1 MTFRYI
7 PVIGLEIHVQ
17 LSTATKIFCPCST
30 DYIGAEPNTNVCPVC
45 LGLPGSLPV
54 LNKKAVELGVRAGL
68 ALSCTIKNHSVF
80 HRKNYFYPDLPK
92 AYQISQYD
100 LPLAEGGEIFIPGDD
115 GRPRRIRITRLHLE
129 EDAGKLVHSAA
140 DGRLEGAAFSFVDYN
155 RGGVPLAEIVSEPDI
170 TSPGEAREYVA
181 RIRQTMRYLGVS
193 DGDME
198 RGSLRVDANVSVK
211 KTDEATGE
219 VLCWGERTEIKN
231 MNSLRAVERALQYEI
246 RRQTAVLAEGGSL
259 ERETRHWN
267 DGEGV
272 TTSMRSKEAADDYR
286 YFPDP
291 DIPPIVVT
299 EELLESTRN
308 ALPELPWTKEGR
320 FAEKYGLPETDA
332 AFMAESLP
340 VALYFEECVKS
351 GASPLRAAN
360 WIRTEVFRVMNE
372 KGFSMDSFPVKPSAL
387 AELVSLV
394 DGGKLSTTVAREVF
408 ARLAEGRSFKDAL
421 EAAGASPGG
430 LSSEDVE
437 KMVERVLR
445 ANGDVVEEIRS
456 GRDPKGKKIKFLAGL
471 VMREARGQADV
482 AAISGILERRLKEDR

>member
-54 LNKKAVELGVRAGL
+54 LNKRAVELGVRAGL
-68 ALSCTIKNHSVF
+68 ALSCTIRNHTVF

-100 LPLAEGGEIFIPGDD
+100 LPLAEGGEIYIPGDD

-170 TSPGEAREYVA
+170 TSPREAREYVA
-181 RIRQTMRYLGVS
+181 RIRQTVRYLGVS

-211 KTDEATGE
+211 KTDETSGE
-219 VLCWGERTEIKN
+219 VLYWGERTEIKN
-231 MNSLRAVERALQYEI
+231 MNSLRAVERALEYEI
-246 RRQTAVLAEGGSL
+246 IRQTGVLAGGGSL

-267 DGEGV
+267 DGEGI
-272 TTSMRSKEAADDYR
+272 TTSMRSKEAANDYR

-308 ALPELPWTKEGR
+308 ALPELPWAKERR
-320 FAEKYGLPETDA
+320 FAGEYGLPEADA

-340 VALYFEECVKS
+340 VALYFEECVKN
-351 GASPLRAAN
+351 GAAPLRAAN

-372 KGFSMDSFPVKPSAL
+372 KGLSMDSFPVKPSVL
-387 AELVSLV
+387 AELVALV
-394 DGGKLSTTVAREVF
+394 EGGKLSTTVAREVF
-408 ARLAEGRSFKDAL
+408 AHLAEGRSLKDAL
-421 EAAGASPGG
+421 PAAGASPGG
-430 LSSEDVE
+430 LSAEDVE
-437 KMVERVLR
+437 KMVDRVLL

-456 GRDPKGKKIKFLAGL
+456 GRDPKGKKIKFLTGL
-471 VMREARGQADV
+471 VMKEARGQAD
-482 AAISGILERRLKEDR
+482 AAAVSGILERRLGEGR